1 VSDSV
6 KKWLIRIVK
15 ILFPI
20 AVLTFVFIQGKK
32 ELSGLSLKD
41 SLEAIRLMPSGGF
54 TLTIVL
60 GALAVSTMFFYD
72 YLLIKSLNLH
82 VSIGKIFRVS
92 WTANSLNGIVGFG
105 GLAGAGIRTM
115 LYKEHINDTKQLVK
129 GIAWMT
135 PSMLSGLSLLA
146 FFVLIDVF
154 SARELLEAK
163 HWLWVALIGVFLFLP
178 VYLISSKHKGK
189 ETASATLTFKY
200 TLVSVVEW
208 LSAAS
213 VAHAILILLGS
224 DVAPSSVYG
233 IFILSAIAG
242 LISLVPGGFGTFDI
256 TFILGF
262 KYVGVQEELVLTA
275 LLLYRIV
282 YYFIPFILGLIFAI
296 FEFGGNA
303 IKKIEDKPII
313 GPALETTSVI
323 WAVQRNV
330 LSSLAYWAL
339 ATLVFLTGLVQ
350 FILSIFPPEKDHF
363 VFFTQFIPPI
373 VTYIAN
379 GILFGTSLVLLLSVT
394 IYNRTRKTYWIV
406 FGALVFGIIGNILK
420 ALSIEETL
428 WYAVLL
434 SIFYFSRHLFTRIRK
449 RATAL
454 GTIIRLGLLYYL
466 VCIYFVSGLSFALFV
481 DTGENFTRYTPQEF
495 HIVFGSGILFF
506 LLYYVGTLIFFETR
520 QKEQFGIS
528 LTDEEIKTF
537 FETYDGNFLS
547 HLAFLGDKQFFLS
560 SNEKVLFQFARSG
573 KKIIVLGDPSGEKDS
588 FRQALQEF
596 YERADLFGYDIIFY
610 QVDAELMP
618 LYHDFG
624 NNFFKLGEEAIVDLT
639 TFTIA
644 GKKRAGMRATK
655 NRFEREGYVFDIVQ
669 SPFSDDFISELKKV
683 SDAWIGKKKEKG
695 FSLGYFD
702 EAYLAQAPIAILR
715 NAEGN
720 IVSFMNIMPV
730 YKEGTLSVDLMRHFP
745 DAPSG
750 IMDAMFINLFEWA
763 KDQGY
768 TTFNIGMAPLSNVG
782 QSVTSF
788 WSERVASEVFNNIR
802 YMYSFNGLRKF
813 KDKYNPTWE
822 ARYLAHRKNRSLP
835 ATMIEVSRLIGKGVQ
850 KKK

>member
-1 VSDSV
+1 M
-6 KKWLIRIVK
+6 VK

-20 AVLTFVFIQGKK
+20 AILTFVFMQGKK
-32 ELSGLSLKD
+32 ELSGLSLKE
-41 SLEAIRLMPSGGF
+41 SLEAIKLMPAGGF

-60 GALAVSTMFFYD
+60 GAIAVSTMFFYD
-72 YLLIKSLNLH
+72 YLLIKSLNLR
-82 VSIGKIFRVS
+82 VSVGKIFRVS

-115 LYKEHINDTKQLVK
+115 LYKEHIDDTKQLVK

-154 SARELLEAK
+154 SAKELLAEK
-163 HWLWVALIGVFLFLP
+163 QWLWIALIGVFLFLP

-200 TLVSVVEW
+200 TLVSVIEW

-224 DVAPSSVYG
+224 DIPASSVYG

-242 LISLVPGGFGTFDI
+242 LISLVPGGFGTFDL

-262 KYVGVQEELVLTA
+262 KYVGVQEEIVLTA

-323 WAVQRNV
+323 WAVQRNF

-350 FILSIFPPEKDHF
+350 FILSIFPPDEGDF
-363 VFFTQFIPPI
+363 ALFTQLIPPS
-373 VTYIAN
+373 VAYIAN
-379 GILFGTSLVLLLSVT
+379 GLLFGTSLILLMSVT
-394 IYNRTRKTYWIV
+394 IYNRTKRTYWIV
-406 FGALVFGIIGNILK
+406 CGALVVGIIGNILK
-420 ALSIEETL
+420 GFEIEETL
-428 WYAVLL
+428 WYAVML
-434 SIFYFSRHLFTRIRK
+434 SIFYFSSHLFTRIRK
-449 RATAL
+449 RVTAI
-454 GTIIRLGLLYYL
+454 GTLVRVGLLYYL
-466 VCIYFVSGLSFALFV
+466 VYSYFVLGLSTALLVNTEERFM
-481 DTGENFTRYTPQEF
+481 TYTPSEF
-495 HIVFGSGILFF
+495 HLIFWTGIIFF
-506 LLYYVGTLIFFETR
+506 ILYYVGTVVLFEMK
-520 QKEQFGIS
+520 QKEQFGVS
-528 LTDEEIKTF
+528 MTNEQLKDF
-537 FETYDGNFLS
+537 FHTYGGNFLS
-547 HLAFLGDKQFFLS
+547 HLVFLEDKQFFLS
-560 SNEKVLFQFARSG
+560 SDKKVLIQFARSG
-573 KKIIVLGDPSGEKDS
+573 KKIIVLGDPAGEKES
-588 FRQALQEF
+588 FREALQEF
-596 YERADLFGYDIIFY
+596 YDRADLFGYDIIFY

-639 TFTIA
+639 TFTIS

-655 NRFEREGYVFDIVQ
+655 NRFEREGYSFDIIHP
-669 SPFSDDFISELKKV
+669 PFSPEFLTELKDV
-683 SDAWIGKKKEKG
+683 SDKWLGKKNEKG

-702 EAYLAQAPIAILR
+702 EAYLSHAPIAILR
-715 NAEGN
+715 NTEQN

-730 YKEGTLSVDLMRHFP
+730 YKEGVLSVDLMRHYP

-763 KDQGY
+763 KGEGY

-788 WSERVASEVFNNIR
+788 WSERVAGEVFNNIR

-813 KDKYNPTWE
+813 KDKYDPTWE

-835 ATMIEVSRLIGKGVQ
+835 ATMIEVSRLIGKGMP